1 MWSSDPCEI
10 PIVRIKK
17 KHTGTV
23 KREFIFP
30 VHQKSEKEKKKKQ
43 HDPCESIVRELL
55 KFLNIL
61 VL

>member
-30 VHQKSEKEKKKKQ
+30 VHQKSEKEKKKK
-43 HDPCESIVRELL
+43 
-55 KFLNIL
+55 
-61 VL
+61 